1 MDESIPASASE
12 GAGILDI
19 GKMLGR
25 REAFGLV
32 AGRCSAAEA
41 SCLRTIRES
50 KQYKSLAPTWD
61 EFCSNHLHMSR
72 AAADRT
78 IRLHEEF
85 GGDYFELTQLVR
97 IPPEAF
103 RAIAPAVKDKAVHID
118 GESIALAPEN
128 AHKVAE
134 AIGRLRNRAAAEP
147 EEQPCVSI
155 QSRLE
160 ALQRRGRETVAELTE
175 IHQSIP
181 GVSDYELLSS
191 VVDELHTAVA
201 RLRNKM
207 RR

>member
-1 MDESIPASASE
+1 
-12 GAGILDI
+12 
-19 GKMLGR
+19 
-25 REAFGLV
+25 
-32 AGRCSAAEA
+32 
-41 SCLRTIRES
+41 
-50 KQYKSLAPTWD
+50 
-61 EFCSNHLHMSR
+61 MSR

-103 RAIAPAVKDKAVHID
+103 RAIAPAVKYKAVHID

-134 AIGRLRNRAAAEP
+134 AVGRLRNRVAAEP
-147 EEQPCVSI
+147 EQPYVSI

-175 IHQSIP
+175 IHQSVP
-181 GVSDYELLSS
+181 GASDYELLSS
-191 VVDELHTAVA
+191 VVDELHGAVA
-201 RLRNKM
+201 RLRTKM